1 MIYSSPDGL
10 RFLYSSQGDICL
22 VPYPLWVKNH
32 GDFIVLCMFGL
43 AAQYTLDL
51 EIKIKIKTELSAMDK
66 NQIGN
71 GNEQVSK
78 LSRIHQ

>member
-1 MIYSSPDGL
+1 MIYSSPDRL

-32 GDFIVLCMFGL
+32 GDLIVLCMFGL

-51 EIKIKIKTELSAMDK
+51 KIKIKIKAELLVIDK
-66 NQIGN
+66 NRIGN
-71 GNEQVSK
+71 GNEQVSR